1 MYGQN
6 KRKEEKEYGKK
17 AVQLNNT
24 LTQEENFE
32 DLKRQ
37 TKELNAL
44 YKAKEEPFSE
54 LLNEKLKESEK
65 TMVDLAD
72 ALNLSDKQCR
82 RIKDEELGKTG
93 FPIVVAICLFL
104 GLTLID
110 SEKLL
115 NAKRYTLFCENSY
128 VQLCKMFI
136 MKKLRIH
143 TSNRLLIEEGLPT
156 LTNEDCAA

>member
-1 MYGQN
+1 
-6 KRKEEKEYGKK
+6 
-17 AVQLNNT
+17 
-24 LTQEENFE
+24 
-32 DLKRQ
+32 
-37 TKELNAL
+37 
-44 YKAKEEPFSE
+44 

-82 RIKDEELGKTG
+82 RIRDEELGKTG

-136 MKKLRIH
+136 MKKLTIH